1 MDETLF
7 TIHETPITLVN
18 IATFV
23 GIVILSFLIAKGIER
38 GTRMSKKLSGSA
50 LYGLGRLAYYAVFL
64 IGFYIALTTIGI
76 DLTGVAV
83 VIGALSVGIGFGL
96 QAIFNNFVAGIIVL
110 LEKKVHPGDFI
121 ELQTGDSGIVV
132 EINVRTTVIETL
144 ERQRIVVP
152 NTEIIAKKLV
162 IGGEFHRVTLPF
174 AASRDIEKEKVRKL
188 ATEAIESCFKVDK
201 SHPVEVWL
209 AKLSDTTAQY
219 ELIVWVSKKQTGAEY
234 LWALESHFSK
244 ASIKLSFA

>member
-7 TIHETPITLVN
+7 TIHETPITLIN
-18 IATFV
+18 ITTFV

-38 GTRMSKKLSGSA
+38 GTRTSKKLSGSA

-83 VIGALSVGIGFGL
+83 IVGALSVGIGFGL

-144 ERQRIVVP
+144 ERQRIVIP
-152 NTEIIAKKLV
+152 NTEMIAKKLV
-162 IGGEFHRVTLPF
+162 IGGEFHRVSLSFST
-174 AASRDIEKEKVRKL
+174 SRDIEKEKVRKL
-188 ATEAIESCFKVDK
+188 AMEAMESCFKVDK
-201 SHPVEVWL
+201 NHSIEVWL
-209 AKLSDTTAQY
+209 AKLSETVAQY
-219 ELIVWVSKKQTGAEY
+219 ELIIWVSKKQTSAEY
-234 LWALESHFSK
+234 LWALESRFSTE
-244 ASIKLSFA
+244 SIKLSFA

>member
-1 MDETLF
+1 VDETLF

-18 IATFV
+18 IATFL
-23 GIVILSFLIAKGIER
+23 GIVVLSFFIAKGIER
-38 GTRMSKKLSGSA
+38 GMRMSKKLSGSA

-83 VIGALSVGIGFGL
+83 VVGALSVGIGFGL
-96 QAIFNNFVAGIIVL
+96 QAIFNNFVAGIIIL
-110 LEKKVHPGDFI
+110 LEKKIHPGDFI
-121 ELQTGDSGIVV
+121 ELQTGDNGVV
-132 EINVRTTVIETL
+132 LEINVRTTVIETI
-144 ERQRIVVP
+144 ERQRIVIP
-152 NTEIIAKKLV
+152 NTEMIAKNLV
-162 IGGEFHRVTLPF
+162 IGGKFHRITLPF
-174 AASRDIEKEKVRKL
+174 STSRDVEKEKVRKL
-188 ATEAIESCFKVDK
+188 ATEAIENCFQVNK
-201 SHPVEVWL
+201 SHPIEVWL

-219 ELIVWVSKKQTGAEY
+219 ELIVWGSKKQTGAEY

>member
-1 MDETLF
+1 MDEILF
-7 TIHETPITLVN
+7 TIHETPITFVN

-83 VIGALSVGIGFGL
+83 VIGAFSVGIGFGL

-121 ELQTGDSGIVV
+121 ELQTGDNGTVV

-144 ERQRIVVP
+144 ERQRIVIP
-152 NTEIIAKKLV
+152 NTEMIAKKLV
-162 IGGEFHRVTLPF
+162 IGGKFHRVTLPF
-174 AASRDIEKEKVRKL
+174 SASRDVKKEKVRKL
-188 ATEAIESCFKVDK
+188 ATEAIESCFKIDK

-209 AKLSDTTAQY
+209 AKLSETTAQY
-219 ELIVWVSKKQTGAEY
+219 ELIIWVSKKQTNSEY
-234 LWALESHFSK
+234 LWALESYFSK
-244 ASIKLSFA
+244 ASVKLSFA